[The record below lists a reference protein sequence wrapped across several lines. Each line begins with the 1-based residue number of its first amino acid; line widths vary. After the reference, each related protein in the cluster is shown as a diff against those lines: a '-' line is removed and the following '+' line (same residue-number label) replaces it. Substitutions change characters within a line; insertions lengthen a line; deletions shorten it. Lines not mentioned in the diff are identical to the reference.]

1 MIGPIGTLVFTHDIQ
16 VGHRLYLQPGKCQQ
30 IHGHSMEVS
39 LRLEVHFNEDGYA
52 INDEGRDLE
61 FGAVKKIFRDY
72 LDGFYDHHLLLNEN
86 DPWADIFV
94 AKDNIRFDD
103 PEEPASMA
111 DWVTLPGLRKVPGD
125 PSTENIALWIARWC
139 AEELRCLTIVEVQ
152 ETKTNAVVRTATPSL
167 RKANHPMAEF
177 RGIAGNPGEAKAEWV
192 HDGS

>member
-72 LDGFYDHHLLLNEN
+72 LDSFYDHHLLLNED
-86 DPWADIFV
+86 DPWARSLYNTDS
-94 AKDNIRFDD
+94 AARARTD
-103 PEEPASMA
+103 EPPL
-111 DWVTLPGLRKVPGD
+111 TLPGLRKLPGD
-125 PSTENIALWIARWC
+125 PSTENIAFWIAQWC

-167 RKANHPMAEF
+167 RKANHPVFADDALD
-177 RGIAGNPGEAKAEWV
+177 RGS
-192 HDGS
+192 DGVTA